1 MAINKSNEEINKA
14 FELIENGVRS
24 FLDSDNYKKYLSFL
38 SKFHAY
44 SLNNT
49 ILILS
54 QRPDASLV
62 AGYQAWKTNFNRQVN
77 KGEKAMLILA
87 PCQSFITHE
96 VDKKDENGN
105 ILLDDSGKPIKE
117 TKEEKVLHFKT
128 AKVFDIA
135 QTSGEPIPEMIHD
148 LRGSSKEI
156 VALIESIQEI
166 STIPITFKSSEEEPL
181 FKSGVKGFYTPSTD
195 SIVINK
201 TMENMQIAKTLVHE
215 YAHSRLHKDSNKTV
229 DQKEI
234 EAESLAFVICDHFNI
249 DTSDYSFG
257 YIGSYAQED
266 TLKLKTILSNIKN
279 EAHAIIQTIEPIF
292 QDKVLEMEN
301 YEALKTIASPI
312 LTGEAMYIK
321 YQKSGFMDLNIEN
334 IGDNRIAM
342 SQNYVMNGDLMAD
355 PDVEM
360 IVDNKKQRVYPQT
373 YQQDTLG
380 IYQAVEHDPDLQSDL
395 NIFMKDWLSNI
406 KDNHFKVS
414 EIHTEEA
421 VLKISEN
428 LQKVRSFCKEHG
440 IAFMSPK
447 SKEQER

>member
-1 MAINKSNEEINKA
+1 MTSNKNNENISKA

-24 FLDSDNYKKYLSFL
+24 FLDSENYKKYLSFL

-44 SLNNT
+44 SFNNT

-62 AGYQAWKTNFNRQVN
+62 AGYQTWKTNFNRQVN

-87 PCQSFITHE
+87 PCKSYITHE

-105 ILLDDSGKPIKE
+105 VILDASGKPIKE
-117 TKEEKVLHFKT
+117 TKEEKVLHFRT
-128 AKVFDIA
+128 AKVFDIS
-135 QTSGEPIPEMIHD
+135 QTTGEPIPEMIHD

-166 STIPITFKSSEEEPL
+166 STIPIDFKSPEDEPL
-181 FKSGVKGFYTPSTD
+181 FNSGVKGFYVPSTD

-201 TMENMQIAKTLVHE
+201 NMEDMQIAKTLVHE
-215 YAHSRLHKDSNKTV
+215 YAHSRLHKDSGKPL

-266 TLKLKTILSNIKN
+266 TLKLKAILSNIKD
-279 EAHAIIQTIEPIF
+279 EAHSIIQTIEPVF
-292 QDKVLEMEN
+292 QEKILEMEN
-301 YEALKTIASPI
+301 YEALKNIAAPV
-312 LTGEAMYIK
+312 LTGEAIYIK
-321 YQKSGFMDLNIEN
+321 YQKPGFMDLNIDL

-342 SQNYVMNGDLMAD
+342 AHNFALNGDLMAD

-360 IVDNKKQRVYPQT
+360 IIDNKKQRLYPQT

-380 IYQAVEHDPDLQSDL
+380 IYQTVEYDPDLKSDL
-395 NIFMKDWLSNI
+395 NTFIKDWLSNI
-406 KDNHFKVS
+406 QDNHFKVS
-414 EIHTEEA
+414 EIHTEE
-421 VLKISEN
+421 VILKTSEN

-440 IAFMSPK
+440 ISSMSPNN
-447 SKEQER
+447 KEKER